1 MSASAVFD
9 GTGTVEMFSTIVV
22 GTDGSVTAHRA
33 VRKATELAR
42 LCSAALHLVTGYRP
56 PQDMAVVGPMG
67 MALGGPSEDRVRCE
81 VEDMLR
87 SLQKEIASEGVTARL
102 HAAPGRATDA
112 ILDVAER
119 EQADLI
125 VVGNRGV
132 QGPRPFLGSVPFNL
146 LHHAHCA
153 VLVVHTTTAAA
164 SEPSPPF

>member
-1 MSASAVFD
+1 MFD
-9 GTGTVEMFSTIVV
+9 TIVV

-67 MALGGPSEDRVRCE
+67 MALGVASEDQVRSE
-81 VEDMLR
+81 VEGMLQ
-87 SLQKEIASEGVTARL
+87 SLQKEIAAEGVEVSV
-102 HAAPGRATDA
+102 HVAPGRATDA

-119 EQADLI
+119 EHADLI

-132 QGPRPFLGSVPFNL
+132 QGSRPFLGSVPFNL
-146 LHHAHCA
+146 LHHAGCA
-153 VLVVHTTTAAA
+153 VLVIHTTTAAGQEA
-164 SEPSPPF
+164 TRL